1 MPSYAPL
8 KIKEGAFMYSR
19 IVLLSG
25 VAGFSIVMS
34 SSAAAQDNN
43 QEDAIVV
50 TGQRAQ
56 QQRGIEAKREAL
68 GVVEVVSANDIGRLP
83 DRNVAEVVERL
94 PGVGVQYDQG
104 EGRYVAIRG
113 IPSSLNGYTLNGFEI
128 GNPDGNTRALPLDII
143 SGQLLN
149 RLEVT
154 KVRTPDL
161 LGQGIGGTVNLVPQT
176 AFDFT
181 DPLIVSGSAQI
192 GFQELRDEDQP
203 VRADLTVGG
212 VFGDDD
218 QFGILLGGSYSDRT
232 FTSYGLYPDDW
243 FNVEGAARGGIPT
256 NIKYTD
262 YRLRRE
268 RIGASG
274 SLDYQSGNTN
284 LYMRGFY
291 SRFTEDEYRQ
301 RFRLDFSDG
310 AVFDANGLTG
320 TSDDTEQRSDL
331 RLEYKEKSVL
341 VGMAGGETRFDD
353 LTLSFGAARTHNE
366 VIEPNDSWQFRG
378 NPGNV
383 TFDFADKLY
392 TVMPVDGYLSP
403 ADLGFRSYAHQDQTG
418 DEDIWQFRADLQYDQ
433 PWGFV
438 KIGGNMRLTDKGF
451 DDESVSYGRND
462 APDRFTLDGL
472 AGEDVVV
479 SPASDRD
486 YLVTPTIDEHLIRDF
501 TYVNLTGPLF
511 VLDEEGTL
519 ADQVL
524 SDYTLD
530 EDVLSAY
537 AMANIEFGEALA
549 LTIGARVEHT
559 KLDVTGFRLENE
571 VDIVPASE
579 NRDYTNV
586 LPTAILRVTPADDV
600 VMRLSYSRSV
610 GRPDYTDLSPGGSLG
625 YVQLDNGN
633 YDGSLS
639 LGNAGL
645 DPYVADSLDM
655 IFEYYFARGGLLS
668 AGVFAKW
675 IDNPIFDRSLTQQN
689 VEFGGRFYE
698 TLEFTQPENASSG
711 EIMGLELAWQQQF
724 TFLPGLLSGLGA
736 SANVT
741 FLDGSLSVPD
751 RGNTPFPEQSDLLW
765 GAQLFYQYGPVE
777 ASVAYHH
784 TGRALI
790 GIAGDP
796 IEDQYNDDLRR
807 LDAKLSFDIGDHFT
821 VFAQGQN
828 LTDEPTRQYQGGIR
842 DWVIQQERY
851 GRTYWLGASFQY

>member
-1 MPSYAPL
+1 MHHRIAL
-8 KIKEGAFMYSR
+8 LAGAASAV
-19 IVLLSG
+19 I
-25 VAGFSIVMS
+25 
-34 SSAAAQDNN
+34 AAASPAFAQD
-43 QEDAIVV
+43 QAAEGEIVV

-56 QQRGIEAKREAL
+56 QERGIAAKRDAL
-68 GVVEVVSANDIGRLP
+68 GIVEVAASDDIGRLP

-143 SGQLLN
+143 SGALLN

-176 AFDFT
+176 AFDYAKPF
-181 DPLIVSGSAQI
+181 IVTGSAQL
-192 GFQELRDEDQP
+192 GFQELRDEDHP
-203 VRADLTVGG
+203 VQADLTVGG
-212 VFGDDD
+212 VFGSEG

-232 FTSYGLYPDDW
+232 FTSYGIYPDDW
-243 FNVEGAARGGIPT
+243 FEVEGAARGGMPT

-262 YRLRRE
+262 YRLSRE
-268 RIGASG
+268 RIGVSG
-274 SLDYQSGNTN
+274 SFDYQGGNTD
-284 LYMRGFY
+284 LYLRGFY

-310 AVFDANGLTG
+310 AVFDAGGLTG
-320 TSDDTEQRSDL
+320 MSDDTEQRSDL

-341 VGMAGGETRFDD
+341 VGMAGGETRLGDI
-353 LTLSFGAARTHNE
+353 TIGYGAARTHNE

-378 NPGNV
+378 NPGDV
-383 TFDFADKLY
+383 TFDFTDRLY
-392 TVMPVDGYLSP
+392 TVTPVDGHLAP
-403 ADLGFRSYAHQDQTG
+403 ADLGFRSYGHQDQFG
-418 DEDIWQFRADLQYDQ
+418 DEDIWQLRADVQYDQ
-433 PWGFV
+433 AWGFAKFGV
-438 KIGGNMRLTDKGF
+438 NARLTDKGF
-451 DDESVSYGRND
+451 DDESVSYARNA
-462 APDRFTLDGL
+462 APDRFTLEGL
-472 AGEDVVV
+472 AGDDVIV
-479 SPASDRD
+479 SPGSNRD
-486 YLVTPTIDEHLIRDF
+486 YLVTPTIDADLIRAF
-501 TYVNLTGPLF
+501 TDANLSGPLF

-524 SDYTLD
+524 SDYQLD

-537 AMANIEFGEALA
+537 AMANIEFSDALA

-559 KLDVTGFRLENE
+559 KLDITGYRLENE
-571 VDIVPASE
+571 VDVVPASDE
-579 NRDYTNV
+579 RDYTNV

-610 GRPDYTDLSPGGSLG
+610 GRPDYTDLSPGGEMG

-639 LGNAGL
+639 LGNSGL

-655 IFEYYFARGGLLS
+655 IFEYYFMRGGLVS

-675 IDNPIFDRSLTQQN
+675 IDNPIFNRSFTQEN

-698 TLEFTQPENASSG
+698 TLEFSQPENASSG

-736 SANVT
+736 NANVT
-741 FLDGSLSVPD
+741 FLDGSLSVPG

-765 GAQLFYQYGPVE
+765 GAQIFYQYGPVE
-777 ASVAYHH
+777 ASVGYHH

-807 LDAKLSFDIGDHFT
+807 LDAKVSVDIGDHFT

-851 GRTYWLGASFQY
+851 GRAYWLGASFRY